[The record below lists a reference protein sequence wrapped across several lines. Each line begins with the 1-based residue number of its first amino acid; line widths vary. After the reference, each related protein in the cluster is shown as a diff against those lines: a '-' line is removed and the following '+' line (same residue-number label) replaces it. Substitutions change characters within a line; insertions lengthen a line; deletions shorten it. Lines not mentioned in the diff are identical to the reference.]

1 MTADT
6 TTAPRKHTAGIFD
19 VRNIIAALMGI
30 YGLVLLIMGVVNFT
44 DTDKAKAD
52 DINLNLW
59 SGLGMLIFAVLMG
72 LWAYLRPIVVDEV
85 ELERDK
91 AAAEFERP
99 STSDGPDADA

>member
-6 TTAPRKHTAGIFD
+6 TAAPRKHSAGLFD

-30 YGLVLLIMGVVNFT
+30 YGVVLFNMGLVNFT
-44 DTDKAKAD
+44 DAEKAKAD
-52 DINLNLW
+52 NFNLNLW
-59 SGLGMLIFAVLMG
+59 CGLGMFVFAVLMA

-91 AAAEFERP
+91 AAADFEHP
-99 STSDGPDADA
+99 SATDDSTDD